1 MIYLEDGSF
10 VPVEKDELPIK
21 LPEDVNLQESGNPL
35 ANHPS
40 WKNTIHKKTRKPAT
54 RETDTLDTFVDSS
67 WYFLRY
73 CSPKNKNEPF
83 NVEDLNYWMPV
94 DQYIGGVEH
103 AILHLLYS
111 RFFMRAIKER
121 NAKIQIDEP
130 FKGLF
135 TQGMVCHET
144 YKDEKGRWVSPDEI
158 KKNDGNEFVKTIDDT
173 KIIVGPSESMSKSK
187 KNVIDPESMIKKYGA
202 DAVRW
207 FILSDSP
214 PEKDV
219 QWSDQ
224 GVNSA
229 YKFLQKIYNL
239 NNLILLRLEKK
250 QTQDLELDFK
260 INNYIIKITELI
272 NNFSLNVVVANVYSI
287 YNLLFQSM
295 GKEVSNNC
303 FKKNYCKFLKILIP
317 FIPHIANECLEQLGE
332 KNVDT
337 WPEIER
343 KLNMN
348 EDIKIAVQINGKTR
362 KVIVVSKNLNEKDIM
377 NECLKDKK
385 LGELLNTNK
394 ILKTV
399 FVKNKIINYLIK
411 EIK

>member
-1 MIYLEDGSF
+1 
-10 VPVEKDELPIK
+10 
-21 LPEDVNLQESGNPL
+21 
-35 ANHPS
+35 
-40 WKNTIHKKTRKPAT
+40 
-54 RETDTLDTFVDSS
+54 
-67 WYFLRY
+67 
-73 CSPKNKNEPF
+73 
-83 NVEDLNYWMPV
+83 
-94 DQYIGGVEH
+94 
-103 AILHLLYS
+103 
-111 RFFMRAIKER
+111 
-121 NAKIQIDEP
+121 
-130 FKGLF
+130 
-135 TQGMVCHET
+135 
-144 YKDEKGRWVSPDEI
+144 
-158 KKNDGNEFVKTIDDT
+158 
-173 KIIVGPSESMSKSK
+173 MSKSK
-187 KNVIDPESMIKKYGA
+187 KNVIDPESMIKRYGA

-272 NNFSLNVVVANVYSI
+272 NNFSLNVVVANVYTI

-295 GKEVSNNC
+295 EKEISNNC

-343 KLNMN
+343 KININ

-362 KVIVVSKNLNEKDIM
+362 KVIEVSKNLNEKDIM

-385 LGELLNTNK
+385 LEELLNTNK

>member
-1 MIYLEDGSF
+1 
-10 VPVEKDELPIK
+10 
-21 LPEDVNLQESGNPL
+21 
-35 ANHPS
+35 
-40 WKNTIHKKTRKPAT
+40 
-54 RETDTLDTFVDSS
+54 
-67 WYFLRY
+67 
-73 CSPKNKNEPF
+73 
-83 NVEDLNYWMPV
+83 
-94 DQYIGGVEH
+94 
-103 AILHLLYS
+103 
-111 RFFMRAIKER
+111 
-121 NAKIQIDEP
+121 
-130 FKGLF
+130 
-135 TQGMVCHET
+135 
-144 YKDEKGRWVSPDEI
+144 
-158 KKNDGNEFVKTIDDT
+158 
-173 KIIVGPSESMSKSK
+173 MSKSK

-343 KLNMN
+343 KLNIN